1 MRSHDRFGN
10 LSNDYVKAR
19 HVEMQRIP
27 RECRP
32 FSASAEVT
40 REFLRQAVWTFQI

>member
-10 LSNDYVKAR
+10 PNNDCGKAR
-19 HVEMQRIP
+19 DVEMQRIP

-32 FSASAEVT
+32 FSALPEVT
-40 REFLRQAVWTFQI
+40 KTF